1 MDVELIVGKVENVIP
16 YSPQT
21 IAGIHQRLDRALE
34 ADEIAPFPSGGS
46 AFTNGT
52 SDWFDFFN

>member
-34 ADEIAPFPSGGS
+34 ADLSETYCKKNIELYSLS
-46 AFTNGT
+46 QNYEL
-52 SDWFDFFN
+52 SS